1 MAAMAEV
8 MYGLV
13 SEARKN
19 RFSAIPKLAE
29 EDIVN
34 VWDNVSKFIERQ
46 MALQKGV
53 CVPGLGTFT
62 YSQKKLDVGNNK
74 YIQIQRPVFVLSE
87 KFAMTHGLNYTKHHT
102 TGQIPIVQLNFA
114 ALSNETPFNRDTV
127 ESCVKEVL
135 QALSRSVQAKR
146 NVEFHFA
153 GIGRL
158 SIRESKVKMKFY
170 KEFLRSMDGS
180 GNLVHAL
187 SNRPGTADSVLSEPV
202 SPRLH
207 TSNTLVLPRI
217 SPGEGGSPKSLA
229 KEGMPTIT
237 EQDEENDTGIAARE
251 DAIIPDKEKTEAQI
265 IENPKGEAGS
275 IPVVEPLMGEQQD
288 LPLDEEAL
296 PKSPSRLATANGPR
310 TPFQTAKATG
320 VIYSVPERTLTPPP
334 PAPRSTFRATPP
346 KGIRGSTVSK
356 NGKTLTQDARR
367 REQSPGE
374 QNLDSLQPPVS
385 ASRLLRCS
393 HSDKAGQELCYLCHQ
408 RSQKNIPVYFA
419 EERRQRELEQDRLLQ
434 QYQQQKDTE
443 AISKEQAKNFENR
456 RYNQKVAAFNL
467 GVSEAIK
474 GKLAAR
480 SSEFCRSYL
489 FQNRPLTPPQYIKQ
503 DEYSKDLGGQV
514 MSKYNK
520 LAKLKKE
527 QEFLERLEQVQLA
540 EDLAM
545 QREQYL
551 REKKEGSEAYRK
563 ALDTQVRCKPL
574 PIPALEPDSKAPIFG
589 VLDATDEKLMERK
602 ARAQQLYQE
611 QLEMVAQ
618 RKRDAILKDLR
629 NQKEESD
636 MLERTRRDIIL
647 DRALRHQERLD
658 ARRSLEDSWAA
669 SVNRKRDLELEE
681 YQRAQSPGMLI
692 HEQCDKYRRCKQCG
706 RRPHNCG
713 ESNVWSESRYIPGSR
728 LIV

>member
-217 SPGEGGSPKSLA
+217 SPGEGGSPKSPA

-393 HSDKAGQELCYLCHQ
+393 HSDKTGQELCYLCHQ

>member
-217 SPGEGGSPKSLA
+217 SPGEGGSPKSPA

-237 EQDEENDTGIAARE
+237 EQDEENDTGVAARE

-334 PAPRSTFRATPP
+334 PAPRSAFKATPP

-356 NGKTLTQDARR
+356 NGKTPTQDVSR

-408 RSQKNIPVYFA
+408 RSQKNIPVYFT

-489 FQNRPLTPPQYIKQ
+489 FQNRPLTPPRYIKQ

-647 DRALRHQERLD
+647 DRAFRHQERLD
-658 ARRSLEDSWAA
+658 ARRSLEDSWAV

>member
-158 SIRESKVKMKFY
+158 SVRESKVKMKFY

-217 SPGEGGSPKSLA
+217 SPGEGGSPKSPA

-251 DAIIPDKEKTEAQI
+251 DAIIPDKEKTEEQI

-275 IPVVEPLMGEQQD
+275 IPVVEPLLGEQQD

-334 PAPRSTFRATPP
+334 PAPRSTFKATPP

-356 NGKTLTQDARR
+356 NGKTLTQDASR

-474 GKLAAR
+474 DKLAAR

-489 FQNRPLTPPQYIKQ
+489 FQNRPLTPPRYIKQ

-589 VLDATDEKLMERK
+589 VLDATDGKLMERK

>member
-1 MAAMAEV
+1 MAEV

-217 SPGEGGSPKSLA
+217 SPGEGGSPKSPA

-251 DAIIPDKEKTEAQI
+251 DAVTTDKEKTEEQN
-265 IENPKGEAGS
+265 IEKPKGEAGS
-275 IPVVEPLMGEQQD
+275 IPVVEPLLGEQQD

-334 PAPRSTFRATPP
+334 PAPRSSFKATPP

-356 NGKTLTQDARR
+356 NGRSPSQDASR

-385 ASRLLRCS
+385 PSRLLRCS

-408 RSQKNIPVYFA
+408 RSQKNIPVYFT

-443 AISKEQAKNFENR
+443 AILKEQAKNSENR

-474 GKLAAR
+474 GKLGAR

-489 FQNRPLTPPQYIKQ
+489 FQNRPLTPPRYIKQ

-551 REKKEGSEAYRK
+551 REKKEGSGAYRK

-589 VLDATDEKLMERK
+589 VSDATDEKLMERK
-602 ARAQQLYQE
+602 VRAQQLYQE

-658 ARRSLEDSWAA
+658 ARRSLEDSWAV

>member
-669 SVNRKRDLELEE
+669 SVNRKRDVELEE